1 MDIGFYAAASAA
13 VILLG
18 LGKSGLSGLGALAV
32 PLMTLTVPPLQAAAI
47 TLPILI
53 VQDWVGVYAFRRE
66 FDRRNLAILVPASL
80 LGVLIAYL
88 FAAKVSESAVKL
100 LIGLV
105 SLGFVAVTLIRD
117 RLTGDKPTRADIA
130 PGLFWGALAGFSSF
144 VSHSGGPPFLV
155 YTVPQKM
162 PTAVY
167 AGTSALFFALVNL
180 MKVPPYLKLGQF
192 SRDNLTISATL
203 LPLAVASTLTGV
215 WLVRRLPA
223 EKFYKLVLVATFGLG
238 VKLVY
243 DAVRGLTGS

>member
-117 RLTGDKPTRADIA
+117 RLTGDKPTRAAIA
-130 PGLFWGALAGFSSF
+130 PGVFWGALAGFSSF

-215 WLVRRLPA
+215 WVVRRLPA

>member
-1 MDIGFYAAASAA
+1 LDIGFYAAASAA

-88 FAAKVSESAVKL
+88 FAAKVSESGVKL

-117 RLTGDKPTRADIA
+117 RLMGDKPTRAAIA

-215 WLVRRLPA
+215 WVVRRLPA

-243 DAVRGLTGS
+243 DAVRGLIGS